1 MLNENTTSAI
11 LAARANVGLTAFR
24 VAVVQ
29 ARAFEE
35 QLKEVNDHKAE
46 EVRAEK
52 ARAEEKN
59 AAEQSQESRGAQAE
73 ERGGIDIVVDESR
86 QSGASQLANEVNT
99 SSKGQEVD
107 IEV

>member
-1 MLNENTTSAI
+1 MLNENTTSVA

-29 ARAFEE
+29 AKAFEK
-35 QLKEVNDHKAE
+35 QLEEVNDRQAE
-46 EVRAEK
+46 EFKAEK
-52 ARAEEKN
+52 ARAEEKS
-59 AAEQSQESRGAQAE
+59 ATEESQKLRQAQAE
-73 ERGGIDIVVDESR
+73 ERGGVDIVVDESG
-86 QSGASQLANEVNT
+86 QSGANQLADEVVS

>member
-1 MLNENTTSAI
+1 MLIENTTSAI

-29 ARAFEE
+29 AKAFEK
-35 QLKEVNDHKAE
+35 QLEEVNDRKAE
-46 EVRAEK
+46 EARAEK
-52 ARAEEKN
+52 VKAEEKN
-59 AAEQSQESRGAQAE
+59 TADHSQESRGAQAE
-73 ERGGIDIVVDESR
+73 ERGGVDIVVDESS
-86 QSGASQLANEVNT
+86 QSGANQLANEVGS

>member
-29 ARAFEE
+29 AKAFEK
-35 QLKEVNDHKAE
+35 QLEEVNDRKAE
-46 EVRAEK
+46 EFRAEK
-52 ARAEEKN
+52 TRVEEKN

-73 ERGGIDIVVDESR
+73 ERGGVDIVVDESS
-86 QSGASQLANEVNT
+86 QSGANQLANEVDS